1 MNHSL
6 LLAADIQPDRLK
18 KYSKIM
24 LLEKEKLLSRLK
36 TQNRLHS
43 NFTESPDLD
52 SPEYLRKLLQ
62 DMLA

>member
-1 MNHSL
+1 
-6 LLAADIQPDRLK
+6 LAADIQPDRLK

-43 NFTESPDLD
+43 NFIESPDLD